1 MSNRTLANIIEA
13 IIIIPALWYWIFGEV
28 PNSVTLWTI
37 IFVGFSIHLII
48 EILGTLGFIFLYP
61 QMKWGNRDT
70 LNVEGVDNNQ
80 LPKFK

>member
-13 IIIIPALWYWIFGEV
+13 IIIIPSLWYWIFGEV
-28 PNSVTLWTI
+28 PNSGTLLTI

-70 LNVEGVDNNQ
+70 LNVEGVDNN
-80 LPKFK
+80 LPPKFK

>member
-28 PNSVTLWTI
+28 PNSGTLWII
-37 IFVGFSIHLII
+37 IFVGYCIHLII

-70 LNVEGVDNNQ
+70 LNVEGGDNN
-80 LPKFK
+80 LPPKFK